1 MEAAMEIE
9 RSVEGASTVHETSI
23 GPATSLSELKE
34 ALLLS
39 YMQCSELGLI
49 YSANWYVGH
58 VRGHVRGGEGR
69 ERGGG
74 VSHLSLVSTLWV
86 THIQDWLMATRY
98 GCAAYVCSS
107 EQQS

>member
-9 RSVEGASTVHETSI
+9 RSEEGASTVHETSI

-49 YSANWYVGH
+49 YSANWYA
-58 VRGHVRGGEGR
+58 GHVRGGEGR

-86 THIQDWLMATRY
+86 THVQD
-98 GCAAYVCSS
+98 
-107 EQQS
+107 